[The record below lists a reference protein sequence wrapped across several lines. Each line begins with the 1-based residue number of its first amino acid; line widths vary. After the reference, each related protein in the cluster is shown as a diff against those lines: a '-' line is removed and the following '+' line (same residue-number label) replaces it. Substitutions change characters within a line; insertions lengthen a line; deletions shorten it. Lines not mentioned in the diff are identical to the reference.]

1 MLYVFHMINLFL
13 NLKIKATKC
22 NSTKLSVKREEPLG
36 ASYQLVCS
44 LGGLLRSGGVMGQ
57 I

>member
-1 MLYVFHMINLFL
+1 MINLFL